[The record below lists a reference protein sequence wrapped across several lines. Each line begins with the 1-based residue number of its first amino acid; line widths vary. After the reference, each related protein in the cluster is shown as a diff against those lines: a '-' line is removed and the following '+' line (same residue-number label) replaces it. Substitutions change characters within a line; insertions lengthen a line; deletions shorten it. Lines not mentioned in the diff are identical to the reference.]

1 MTSKKLTTK
10 KWPARVFW
18 SLIVAVV
25 FFAGLYVY
33 LIDDSVSKIALRN
46 GNEQQAGE
54 MEVSV
59 STLESSY
66 LAKLG
71 EVNMDYASRLG
82 FIDASKSTTYAV
94 LNQSTVGL
102 VAVKNE
108 I

>member
-1 MTSKKLTTK
+1 MTSKKLTIK

-18 SLIVAVV
+18 SLIVAIV
-25 FFAGLYVY
+25 FFAGFYVY
-33 LIDDSVSKIALRN
+33 SINDSVSKIALRN
-46 GNEQQAGE
+46 KNEQRANE
-54 MEVSV
+54 MEVAV
-59 STLESSY
+59 SALESSY

-71 EVNMDYASRLG
+71 EVNMEYATKLG

>member
-18 SLIVAVV
+18 FLLVAVV
-25 FFAGLYVY
+25 FSASLYVY
-33 LIDDSVSKIALRN
+33 LINDSVSKIALRN
-46 GNEQQAGE
+46 ENEQQANE
-54 MEVSV
+54 MEVEVSV
-59 STLESSY
+59 LESSY

-71 EVNMDYASRLG
+71 EVNMEYATKLG